1 MTELRAK
8 HATGNSTW
16 GINGETGQLADM
28 KELGIW
34 EPSVVKTQ
42 SLKTAVESACM
53 LLRIDDVVAGA
64 KKSKGR
70 DGNAGAGG
78 APQADDEDQEGEG
91 GDDRVG

>member
-1 MTELRAK
+1 
-8 HATGNSTW
+8 
-16 GINGETGQLADM
+16 M
-28 KELGIW
+28 KEMGIW

-64 KKSKGR
+64 KKSGKERQG
-70 DGNAGAGG
+70 GSGAAQEDADEPEEG
-78 APQADDEDQEGEG
+78 AA